1 VFSQYGSYCANTTWS
16 ITEQPHNCCEMV
28 VCFGMDAQCPRCC
41 SNYQHWQRV
50 LCIVHLASCVHKLA
64 QEFINSW
71 LTGMLLQELWQ
82 VATVIALGPT
92 NGYLQHEGFDFMFS
106 LLAMAF
112 GNRFC
117 VSRKGR
123 TGGGGWVHLQG
134 EKKHGHVW
142 ASRSFLSSFP

>member
-1 VFSQYGSYCANTTWS
+1 
-16 ITEQPHNCCEMV
+16 
-28 VCFGMDAQCPRCC
+28 MDAQCPRCC

-92 NGYLQHEGFDFMFS
+92 NGYLQHEAFDFMFS

-134 EKKHGHVW
+134 EKSMAMSGLVGHFSPPFHEW
-142 ASRSFLSSFP
+142 AQETRKQSSMVLEPPFLAIKLCS